1 MRLRILSIAV
11 LLAVW
16 EIAARWFIDP
26 AFASPPSAVVAGF
39 GHLFA
44 DPKVAAAVGSFFM
57 ELAVAFA
64 IAVIA
69 GLIVGLAVG
78 ATPFNYRSLF
88 PIVLLLYAIPQVTVL
103 PMFILFFGLGAA
115 AKIAFGASHGI
126 FPIVLNVVA
135 GIGEVAGAA
144 LAAHPGIDFL
154 SFTGSVEVGKL
165 VAKAA
170 ADNIVPVALELGGKS
185 PNIVFADADLDRAVP
200 FIPLL
205 PSLTTTGRPRPAA
218 RLP

>member
-1 MRLRILSIAV
+1 MSAAFRGKYGPLRLRILSIAV

-44 DPKVAAAVGSFFM
+44 DPKVAGAVGSFFM

-69 GLIVGLAVG
+69 GLVVGLAVG
-78 ATPFNYRSLF
+78 ATPFNYRSVF

-103 PMFILFFGLGAA
+103 PMFILFFGVRS
-115 AKIAFGASHGI
+115 KSRN
-126 FPIVLNVVA
+126 FPD
-135 GIGEVAGAA
+135 
-144 LAAHPGIDFL
+144 HPQRRCRD
-154 SFTGSVEVGKL
+154 E
-165 VAKAA
+165 
-170 ADNIVPVALELGGKS
+170 E
-185 PNIVFADADLDRAVP
+185 RAP
-200 FIPLL
+200 D
-205 PSLTTTGRPRPAA
+205 SRH
-218 RLP
+218 